1 MRTGDDSHATHLAD
15 DRHWRLCASRQEVG
29 AAVVGSSALLVLLSA
44 AVMLGVVL
52 QALGNSR
59 MYARWPATALAS
71 AVGGYAASELVGA
84 LSAGAWEWD
93 GLAVVPGVLGVV
105 ITGALVDV
113 VLRKYLPDAI

>member
-1 MRTGDDSHATHLAD
+1 VVIVTPRTSPKIVIGACVRVGHKKWGKPS
-15 DRHWRLCASRQEVG
+15 WEV
-29 AAVVGSSALLVLLSA
+29 ALLLVLLSV
-44 AVMLGVVL
+44 AVILEVVL

-71 AVGGYAASELVGA
+71 AIGGYAASELAGA

-113 VLRKYLPDAI
+113 VLRKVSA